1 MGKINVDMGETSCK
15 VPDASSYIQKTIARI
30 NKKK

>member
-1 MGKINVDMGETSCK
+1 MGGTSCK